1 MKAEPFQEPSKGK
14 FNPEMQHS
22 QQNHMCE
29 GQLLRPLDQDL
40 CLIKP
45 QACPV
50 MTEKRIMG
58 LGGGEMAVRGW

>member
-1 MKAEPFQEPSKGK
+1 MW
-14 FNPEMQHS
+14 HS